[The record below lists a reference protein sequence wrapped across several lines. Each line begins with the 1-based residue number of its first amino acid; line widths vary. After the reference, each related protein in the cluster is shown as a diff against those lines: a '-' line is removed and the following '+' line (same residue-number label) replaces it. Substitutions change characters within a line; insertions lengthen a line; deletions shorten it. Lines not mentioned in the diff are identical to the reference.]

1 MTNLSCSN
9 NELNLS
15 IYGFSV
21 DIYSNKNIYNGKMEH
36 AVNISP
42 NTEFSEK
49 LIKDDNI
56 HIIFDLDNSGSMSAP
71 LYTKGKFLSRLELC
85 KIAIKQ
91 IIEFLHVLVQ
101 KGKNIFITLI
111 EFHSTHEVVFECYKL
126 ENNKTCIEFIYDKI
140 NKIITKDSTNLGGS
154 IDAINKIEI
163 SNSDIIDSTYKILL
177 SDGYSNYGYNSDY
190 LKQNY
195 SNYFNACIGIGNE
208 SEYDKELL
216 SNLSTENIE
225 RNCNTS
231 SEINDQIIDSV
242 FGNINKIANNIDF
255 GKKTKNIANVN
266 SNKQIIN
273 NNVII
278 NNITITSSIF
288 SILGNG
294 STFKITI
301 NDVSDK
307 YLYSSGLPE
316 FDNNNIQHYAINHI
330 NFGSIDIFYTKTTNN
345 TETPNLIKIELVITY
360 NINSSTTFNNIVLNN
375 NHTSKNNKIFRTIQN
390 FIKVSNEIID
400 LNEIDITNKETHLSK
415 IVTRLKSLIDC
426 LDNTDNKTNQY
437 ISKVVDKFYKTF
449 EPMLNKIQLQ
459 SNIVNDVNF
468 LTPARMI
475 SSQASFGNYAFLGRQ
490 VSMGYST
497 GNNAFI
503 VDNELSDS
511 YGDDTNESET
521 NSDQVSNQ
529 NVLYPDS
536 NIGLTSNIFSL
547 PSPPN
552 NLPPL
557 SSALPDI
564 STFNFSPLSPNSPL
578 S

>member
-15 IYGFSV
+15 MYGFNV
-21 DIYSNKNIYNGKMEH
+21 NIFSNKNIYNGKMEH

-71 LYTKGKFLSRLELC
+71 LYTNGKFLSRLELC

-111 EFHSTHEVVFECYKL
+111 EFHSTHKVILECYKL
-126 ENNKTCIEFIYDKI
+126 ENNKTSIEFIYDKV

-154 IDAINKIEI
+154 IDAIKKIEI
-163 SNSDIIDSTYKILL
+163 CNSDIIDSTYKILL

-255 GKKTKNIANVN
+255 GKKTKNIANIN

-307 YLYSSGLPE
+307 YLYSGGLPE
-316 FDNNNIQHYAINHI
+316 FNNNIQHYAISHI
-330 NFGSIDIFYTKTTNN
+330 NFGSIDIFYTKITNN
-345 TETPNLIKIELVITY
+345 TETPNLIKIELFITY

-390 FIKVSNEIID
+390 FIKVSNEIIE
-400 LNEIDITNKETHLSK
+400 LNETIINNKETHLTK
-415 IVTRLKSLIDC
+415 IVTRLKTLKYSL
-426 LDNTDNKTNQY
+426 
-437 ISKVVDKFYKTF
+437 
-449 EPMLNKIQLQ
+449 E
-459 SNIVNDVNF
+459 
-468 LTPARMI
+468 
-475 SSQASFGNYAFLGRQ
+475 
-490 VSMGYST
+490 
-497 GNNAFI
+497 
-503 VDNELSDS
+503 
-511 YGDDTNESET
+511 
-521 NSDQVSNQ
+521 
-529 NVLYPDS
+529 
-536 NIGLTSNIFSL
+536 
-547 PSPPN
+547 
-552 NLPPL
+552 
-557 SSALPDI
+557 
-564 STFNFSPLSPNSPL
+564 
-578 S
+578 